1 MTNADK
7 MKVRVFASA
16 AAQHREAAARLPHAA
31 SAHIAK
37 AEELEAKIA
46 TIKA

>member
-7 MKVRVFASA
+7 MTIRVFTSA

-31 SAHIAK
+31 ISHIAR
-37 AEELEAKIA
+37 AEELEAKISA
-46 TIKA
+46 IKA